1 MGRKPM
7 HPAEEKVR
15 VVLSV
20 LRGEVTQV
28 EIARRL
34 ELSQTTISKWLKQF
48 TEAGTEGLRR
58 GDNPPGAQSRRE
70 AELEAQVAELTSALG
85 EAYVELRVW
94 RKGGALSPATP
105 TSRRSG

>member
-1 MGRKPM
+1 MGRRPI
-7 HPAEEKVR
+7 HSPDEKLK

-20 LRGEVTQV
+20 LRGEMTQV

-48 TEAGTEGLRR
+48 TEGGREALSR
-58 GDNPPGAQSRRE
+58 GDNAKSGGSKRE
-70 AELEAQVAELTSALG
+70 AELNAQVEELTSALG

-94 RKGGALSPATP
+94 RKKGAIYPGSRSLS
-105 TSRRSG
+105 